1 MIMVSL
7 MELDVKSQ
15 HTHAHALLRE
25 CLKKRNIRYDEGTP
39 LVKGRLG
46 KPSLAEHPDVHFNL
60 SHAKGIAACVVSDS
74 VCGIDCEAVR
84 PYRENVVRRAFSE
97 EEQQLLALSQTV
109 GALAQAAGT
118 QLLFQL
124 FHGFTSLNENAP
136 LRFIENALSL
146 PQMTQS
152 STDMPIAPSFSHSIH
167 RSAKSP
173 SSGTGGLLG

>member
-1 MIMVSL
+1 MIMISL

-25 CLKKRNIRYDEGTP
+25 CLKKRNIRYDEGAP
-39 LVKGRLG
+39 LAKGRLG

-97 EEQQLLALSQTV
+97 EEQQLLGTVSGEERDRLFTRLWTLKEAYVKAL
-109 GALAQAAGT
+109 GDGIAYP
-118 QLLFQL
+118 
-124 FHGFTSLNENAP
+124 LNTA
-136 LRFIENALSL
+136 
-146 PQMTQS
+146 
-152 STDMPIAPSFSHSIH
+152 SFSFGE
-167 RSAKSP
+167 
-173 SSGTGGLLG
+173 SGILTNIEGYRFRQYLIRGGRFVVSVCEKLRG

>member
-1 MIMVSL
+1 MIMISL

-97 EEQQLLALSQTV
+97 EEQQLLGTVSGEERDRLFTRLWTLKEAYVKALGDGIAYPLNTASF
-109 GALAQAAGT
+109 
-118 QLLFQL
+118 LFGESGIL
-124 FHGFTSLNENAP
+124 TNIEEY
-136 LRFIENALSL
+136 RFRQYLI
-146 PQMTQS
+146 
-152 STDMPIAPSFSHSIH
+152 
-167 RSAKSP
+167 R
-173 SSGTGGLLG
+173 GGRFVVSVCEKLQG